1 MGLRAYLSVIGLGTL
16 LSWFAWSIVLF
27 TMDPY
32 ESGWIGFF
40 MFYLTIGVALVGTL
54 TLIFSVIRIFLL
66 RRNVIEREIRTGF
79 RHAVLCS
86 IIAVVS
92 LMLSAAEHFSAIY
105 MVLLLIAT
113 VCVEYVFLQIHRRG

>member
-1 MGLRAYLSVIGLGTL
+1 MGLRAYLSFIGLGTL

-27 TMDPY
+27 TMNPY

-86 IIAVVS
+86 VIAVAS
-92 LMLSAAEHFSAIY
+92 LMLSASEHFSVIY
-105 MVLLLIAT
+105 MVLLLAAT